1 VSAGDSAAREA
12 ARAAARVAE
21 YERRLLEERARAA
34 SFGVASRTEASVA
47 TLLRPM
53 TAWGWHLLEDRRWPD
68 TRSANIDLVLVGP
81 GGVLV
86 IDVKSWAEPD
96 IVDGRLY
103 RGQLDAE
110 DELDKLRRQAE
121 LITDITGGVGLAPGE
136 VVPAMVFVGQ
146 PRTETA
152 LGRIKVLDEHSLV
165 PWALRRGR
173 RLSEDQVDGLR
184 DLLERS
190 LPPCDDTAQQLLSVV
205 IPEPVLPLGRHVEPE
220 PEVLFDV
227 TALQDAVLAHAMAAP
242 VEDWMTFLHPEQLRL
257 IRRIGP
263 GPSRIRGAAGTGKTV
278 VALHRAAYL
287 AESLPGPILFTTFV
301 KTLPPV
307 LDGLYRRLSPTT
319 DGRLEFVN
327 LHRWAGDLLRERGHR
342 VRVDVR
348 GADFAFSRAWGRHG
362 KGSALADVGVPWR
375 YWKDEIEHVIKGR
388 GITDFA
394 DYASLK
400 RIGRRTRLL
409 PAHREIVW
417 SIYADYEQQLR
428 DAGIVDFNDLL
439 NLALAEVRDKPLD
452 QPYAAVIADEMQ
464 DLNCQA
470 ARLLAEISGGGER
483 LLLIGDGQQQIYP
496 GGYSLAEAGIAVS
509 GRSTVLRVNYRNAA
523 EILTAAAQ
531 VVADD
536 EYDDLE
542 GATESGKREI
552 STVRTGGRV
561 WRSSAATADAL
572 RADALAHVRALLAD
586 GADLAGIA
594 ILCGTNDDVE
604 RYVRLLAQAG
614 IPAMPLKK
622 YVGVPVDAVKVGT
635 VQRAKGLEFKHVLHP
650 VTHRDAPKNAS
661 EDAVRERRELA
672 NRTLFVAMTRARDSI
687 WLGSVA

>member
-1 VSAGDSAAREA
+1 MSAGDSARREA
-12 ARAAARVAE
+12 ERAGARVAE

-53 TAWGWHLLEDRRWPD
+53 VAWGWHLLEDRRWPGS
-68 TRSANIDLVLVGP
+68 RAANIDLVLVGP

-86 IDVKSWAEPD
+86 IDVKAWAEPD

-121 LITDITGGVGLAPGE
+121 LITDITSELGLAPAE

-146 PRTETA
+146 PRTATEI
-152 LGRIKVLDEHSLV
+152 GRVKILDEHSLV

-173 RLSEDQVDGLR
+173 RLADDQVQRLR
-184 DLLERS
+184 GLLEQS
-190 LPPCDDTAQQLLSVV
+190 LPSCDDSAQQALSVV
-205 IPEPVLPLGRHVEPE
+205 IPEPVLPLGRHVEPQ
-220 PEVLFDV
+220 PEMLFDV
-227 TALQDAVLAHAMAAP
+227 AALQDAVLAHAMAAP

-257 IRRIGP
+257 IRRVSP
-263 GPSRIRGAAGTGKTV
+263 GPSRIRGPAGTGKTV

-287 AESLPGPILFTTFV
+287 AESLAGPILFTTFV

-307 LDGLYRRLSPTT
+307 LEGLYGRLSPAT

-327 LHRWAGDLLRERGHR
+327 LHRWASDLLRARGQR
-342 VRVDVR
+342 PRVDLR
-348 GADFAFSRAWGRHG
+348 TADFAFSRAWGRHG
-362 KGSALADVGVPWR
+362 KGSALAEVGVPWR
-375 YWKDEIEHVIKGR
+375 YWKDEIDHVIKGR
-388 GITDFA
+388 GITDCA
-394 DYASLK
+394 EYKSLH
-400 RIGRRTRLL
+400 RVGRRTRLL

-417 SIYADYEQQLR
+417 EIYADYDQQLR
-428 DAGIVDFNDLL
+428 EAGISDVNDLL

-452 QPYAAVIADEMQ
+452 QPYAAVIADEVQ

-470 ARLLAEISGGGER
+470 ARLLVEISNGGER
-483 LLLIGDGQQQIYP
+483 LLLLGDGQQQIYP
-496 GGYSLAEAGIAVS
+496 GGYRLAEAGIAVS

-523 EILTAAAQ
+523 EILSAAAQ

-542 GATESGKREI
+542 GATETGKREVN
-552 STVRTGGRV
+552 TVRPGGRV
-561 WRSSAATADAL
+561 WNASAATADAL
-572 RADALAHVRALLAD
+572 RADALAHVQALLAD
-586 GADLAGIA
+586 GADAAGIA
-594 ILCGTNDDVE
+594 VLCGTNDEVN
-604 RYVRLLAQAG
+604 RYIRLLAQAG

-622 YVGVPVDAVKVGT
+622 YLGLPVEAVKVGT
-635 VQRAKGLEFKHVLHP
+635 VQRAKGLEFKHVIHP
-650 VTHRDAPKNAS
+650 VTHRDPLKKAS
-661 EDAVRERRELA
+661 EEAIREQRELA